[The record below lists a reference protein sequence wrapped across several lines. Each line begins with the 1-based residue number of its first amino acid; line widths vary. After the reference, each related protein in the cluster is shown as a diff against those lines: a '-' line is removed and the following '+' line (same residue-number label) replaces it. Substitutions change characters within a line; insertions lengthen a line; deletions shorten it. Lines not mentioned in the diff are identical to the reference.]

1 MKFKGIPA
9 KERKHILRCVEK
21 LRRGLLSFEYLF
33 RRTVTKLV
41 DAKEDWYYLI
51 DLDYLID
58 CDYLIDS
65 GYLIDSRLN

>member
-41 DAKEDWYYLI
+41 DAKED
-51 DLDYLID
+51 
-58 CDYLIDS
+58 
-65 GYLIDSRLN
+65 